1 MGDSFGTG
9 VGRQCPGGG
18 RRLAL
23 INLTTGKTMTFEFA
37 EPAIGEE
44 MLAIREQT
52 RRFVQAEVLPFA
64 DQWELDGHI
73 PREIYRKLGDMGF
86 LGMRHPTEYGGS
98 GLGAMAS
105 VVFGEE
111 LARSGYGGFTT
122 SICVHSDMSISHI
135 AHRGSEVQKEKYLP
149 AACAGEKVGAI
160 CVTEPGAGSDVAG
173 IRTRAE
179 RSADGWLING
189 SKTFITNGVYAD
201 IYIVA
206 AKTDVHAK
214 GSRGISLFIVDKG
227 TPGFRVGTKFEKH
240 GWRSSDTAELFFDDV
255 QLPAGALLGEEGK
268 GFYYIMS
275 TFQNERLVAGAMS
288 TGQCLR
294 ALDLTIDYVKQRQ
307 AFGKPLWDQQV
318 VRSKLAWLAS
328 KAAAARALVYRCAEM
343 IDAGQDTVR
352 EVSMLKAYACE
363 TLQEVVHGCLQL
375 TGGTG
380 YIVGTP
386 IERIARDARI
396 LTIGG
401 GATEV
406 MLEEVAKR
414 M

>member
-1 MGDSFGTG
+1 MPS
-9 VGRQCPGGG
+9 
-18 RRLAL
+18 
-23 INLTTGKTMTFEFA
+23 FEFL
-37 EPAIGEE
+37 EPTLPNEDLL
-44 MLAIREQT
+44 MIREQV
-52 RRFVQAEVLPFA
+52 RRFVESEVIPHG
-64 DQWELDGHI
+64 DKWEVDGYV
-73 PREIYRKLGDMGF
+73 PREIFKQLGSLGF
-86 LGMRHPTEYGGS
+86 LGMRHPVEYGGG
-98 GLGAMAS
+98 GLGALAS

-111 LARSGYGGFTT
+111 VARSGYGGFASSVT
-122 SICVHSDMSISHI
+122 VHSDMSIAHI
-135 AHRGSEVQKEKYLP
+135 AHRGSAEQKAKYLP

-160 CVTEPGAGSDVAG
+160 CVTEPHAGSDVAG
-173 IRTRAE
+173 IKSTAVRKG
-179 RSADGWLING
+179 DGWVLNG
-189 SKTFITNGVYAD
+189 TKTFITNGVYAD

-206 AKTDVHAK
+206 AKTDLEAK

-227 TPGFRVGTKFEKH
+227 TPGFTIGSKFDKH

-255 QLPAGALLGEEGK
+255 QLPANALLGEEGK

-275 TFQNERLVAGAMS
+275 TFQNERLVAGALS
-288 TGQCLR
+288 VGQCAR
-294 ALDLTIDYVKQRQ
+294 AIELTTEYVKQRK
-307 AFGKPLWDQQV
+307 AFGKTLWDQQV
-318 VRSKLAWLAS
+318 VRNKLAWLAS
-328 KAAAARALVYRCAEM
+328 KAAAARMMVYTCAQM
-343 IDAGQDTVR
+343 IEEGRDTVR
-352 EVSMLKAYACE
+352 EVSMLKAFACE

-380 YIVGTP
+380 YITGTP